1 MKFVARIL
9 PVLERKTGRLLA
21 KLAEA
26 PPRDL
31 HRAPV
36 EGAWSP
42 LQVMQH
48 IALVERAS
56 VDYLLYKYGQHEP
69 PPRQTLRTRFNGKVA
84 VASLASPLKFKA
96 PPAVDVARQDVMDA
110 PTLDD
115 VHRDLL
121 STRADF
127 RRLLSTAPPAW
138 LAGAVYRHPRAGR
151 MSLDDLALMLL
162 THHNRHEKQIERG
175 LAKNARDH
183 RR

>member
-1 MKFVARIL
+1 M
-9 PVLERKTGRLLA
+9 LERKTGRLFA
-21 KLAEA
+21 RLAEA

-36 EGAWSP
+36 EEAWSP

-48 IALVERAS
+48 IGLVERAS
-56 VDYLLYKYGQHEP
+56 VDYLLYKYGQGGDP
-69 PPRQTLRTRFNGKVA
+69 VPQSLRTRLNGKLA
-84 VASLASPLKFKA
+84 VAALVSPLKFKA
-96 PPAVDVARQDVMDA
+96 PAPVDVGRQDLLDA

-115 VHRDLL
+115 VHRGLL
-121 STRADF
+121 ATRADL
-127 RRLLSTAPPAW
+127 RRLLATAPASW
-138 LAGAVYRHPRAGR
+138 LSGAVYRHPAAGR

-162 THHNRHEKQIERG
+162 AHHNRHAKQIERG